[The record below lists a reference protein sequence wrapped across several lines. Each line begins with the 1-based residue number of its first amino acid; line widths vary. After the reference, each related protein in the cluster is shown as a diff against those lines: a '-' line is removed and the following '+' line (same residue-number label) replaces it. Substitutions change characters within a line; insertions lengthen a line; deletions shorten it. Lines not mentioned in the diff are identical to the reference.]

1 MFEILPR
8 ASVAGEEVLS
18 GKKALAREILEA
30 ALKHCFRGAPPH
42 LRITAPDGST
52 RPLYSIRRPGVGRLN
67 YDFIP
72 QGLVESIIADCE
84 KLLDR
89 EEWPAAERAEA
100 LKKLATHA
108 TIRLLIDLPARLSD
122 ALQTTYEESLFYMQT
137 AVMGSVAHEMGAVVD
152 TTPDIEEIVRT
163 SAAAQRKRLSENAKR
178 VGRSEVM
185 TPTGERRR
193 PKITGGR
200 LRIAYQMVKQATEQG
215 GRVERREV
223 AKKLKV
229 TPKQLGRWC
238 KENLELRTWGEVVAH
253 LEGT

>member
-1 MFEILPR
+1 
-8 ASVAGEEVLS
+8 LS

-84 KLLDR
+84 KLPELQK
-89 EEWPAAERAEA
+89 WPVPQRGEA

-122 ALQTTYEESLFYMQT
+122 ALQTAYKESLFYMQT

-152 TTPDIEEIVRT
+152 TTHDIEEMVGT
-163 SAAAQRKRLSENAKR
+163 SAEAQRKRLSENAKR

-185 TPTGERRR
+185 TPTGDRRV
-193 PKITGGR
+193 PKITEGR
-200 LRIAYQMVKQATEQG
+200 LRLTYQTVKEAKGPGE
-215 GRVERREV
+215 RVEQREV

-229 TPKQLGRWC
+229 STKQLRRWC
-238 KENLELRTWGEVVAH
+238 QQRLGLRTWDEVVARI
-253 LEGT
+253 EGT